1 MKKIVILTLL
11 IFFVST
17 IITPFSDADTET
29 KSPVQIANERG
40 QDIGEG
46 FEPESAVNI
55 SQTGQILY
63 SYHMDKKWYPASMTK
78 LMTMYLTL
86 EAVKEGKLSLDDKVK
101 ITDKHYAMSTLPEL
115 SNTKLY
121 PGETYTIGELLQITV
136 SASSN
141 AAALI
146 LANEV
151 SDSTSDF
158 TDKMNEKAKE
168 IGMNHTHFVN
178 PTGAENNLLKS
189 FAPKRYKDEMSSTS
203 TARDFAI
210 LSQRVVQDTP
220 KVLEFTKALAPT
232 QHGVTY
238 YTFNW
243 SLEGSELSLPGT
255 DGLKTGSSDIAD
267 YNHTLSTKRDGFRID
282 QAMMGAGDFEHL
294 GGDKERNK
302 MGNSLINRSFEQ
314 YKYVKVMS
322 KGQHKINKKTY
333 YVEKDLYDV
342 VPNDLKKED
351 YKFVVEDGK
360 LHLDY
365 DRQFISKDY
374 GPPSVDVQRPL
385 MRKATTFAESSWS
398 THPILTSLGVAFI
411 VAALA
416 IIIYMIISAFK
427 RKK

>member
-1 MKKIVILTLL
+1 MKKIVILTML

-17 IITPFSDADTET
+17 IITPFSNADTQT

-40 QDIGEG
+40 QNISEG
-46 FEPESAVNI
+46 FEPEGAVNI
-55 SQTGQILY
+55 SQTGQVLY
-63 SYHMDKKWYPASMTK
+63 DYNMDKKWYPASMSK

-86 EAVKEGKLSLDDKVK
+86 KAVKDGKLSLDDTVK
-101 ITDKHYAMSTLPEL
+101 ISEDNYRMSTLPEL

-121 PGETYTIGELLQITV
+121 PGETYTIRELLQITV

-146 LANEV
+146 LANQV

-158 TDKMNEKAKE
+158 TDKMNETAKD

-178 PTGAENNLLKS
+178 PTGAENRLLES
-189 FAPKRYKDEMSSTS
+189 FAPERYKDETRSTA

-220 KVLEFTKALAPT
+220 KVLDFTKAIAPT

-255 DGLKTGSSDIAD
+255 DGLKTGSSDVAD
-267 YNHTLSTKRDGFRID
+267 YNHTLTTKSDGFRID
-282 QAMMGAGDFEHL
+282 QAIMGAGDFKNL

-302 MGNSLINRSFEQ
+302 IGNSLMNQSFEQ

-322 KGQHKINKKTY
+322 KGEHKINGKTY
-333 YVEKDLYDV
+333 FVEKDLYDIL
-342 VPNDLKKED
+342 PQDFTKDD
-351 YKFVVEDGK
+351 YKYVIEDSK
-360 LHLDY
+360 LHIDY
-365 DRQFISKDY
+365 DRTFISKDY
-374 GPPSVDVQRPL
+374 GPPAVDVNRPL
-385 MRKATTFAESSWS
+385 THKATTFAKSSWS
-398 THPILTSLGVAFI
+398 EHPVLTIIGSAFV

-416 IIIYMIISAFK
+416 IVIYMIMELFR